1 MVLDY
6 KQLPDG
12 ELIALLKAQDE
23 LAFAE
28 IYDRYSMLVYFK
40 VNQMLKDEIYS
51 KDIVQDLFTTIWEKA
66 TSIKEDANLAGYLY
80 IAARNRVLKSIQK
93 GKTKSDFLNELG
105 KYSESVSF
113 ETIDKI
119 NADELM
125 ALIQT
130 EISQLSPRMR
140 EIFHLSRI
148 EDLSHKEIAAK
159 LGISEATVRK
169 QVQYALRKLRL
180 QLDRHT
186 ALGLLLLVLLRIR

>member
-66 TSIKEDANLAGYLY
+66 TSIKENANLAGYLY

-93 GKTKSDFLNELG
+93 KT
-105 KYSESVSF
+105 
-113 ETIDKI
+113 I
-119 NADELM
+119 
-125 ALIQT
+125 
-130 EISQLSPRMR
+130 
-140 EIFHLSRI
+140 
-148 EDLSHKEIAAK
+148 
-159 LGISEATVRK
+159 RK
-169 QVQYALRKLRL
+169 R
-180 QLDRHT
+180 
-186 ALGLLLLVLLRIR
+186 